1 MVAITSSVLFA
12 AMHLVNLIT
21 GMALQTVLATLVY
34 TIGFGACMYLTMRVT
49 GTIWAAMVLHGLTDP
64 TTMLSAGG
72 VDAAGPSAAGGNTVT
87 FVLTLVL
94 VLFGLIAMFF
104 VRGRAQTAASATT
117 QYACSLTMDSSA
129 PTTAPE

>member
-117 QYACSLTMDSSA
+117 
-129 PTTAPE
+129 PP